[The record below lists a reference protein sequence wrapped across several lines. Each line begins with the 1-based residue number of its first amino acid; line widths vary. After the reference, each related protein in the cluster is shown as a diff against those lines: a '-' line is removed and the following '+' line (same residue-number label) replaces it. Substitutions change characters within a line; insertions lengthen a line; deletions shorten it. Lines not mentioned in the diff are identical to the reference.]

1 MNKFLAILDECV
13 DQEKLVKLLAKEYA
27 EKAILDLK
35 AKIEAGTVDPVKGTD
50 LDKDLMLKAVGL
62 LLAKIEV

>member
-35 AKIEAGTVDPVKGTD
+35 SKIESGAVDPVKGTD
-50 LDKDLMLKAVGL
+50 LDKDLMLKAIGL
-62 LLAKIEV
+62 LLAKLEV